1 MDIQLEDSQM
11 GVSVNRKQ
19 RNNDITMRDTKEW
32 SN

>member
-1 MDIQLEDSQM
+1 MDIQLEDSQK